1 MSNPWKNAHAQLD
14 SVAKLL
20 KLDDKTITAL
30 KTPKKVHESTLKVK
44 MDNGK
49 TKSFSAFRSQHN
61 DAVGPHKGGIRYHP
75 GVTEDEVKALSMW
88 MTWKCSVVGIPYGG
102 AKGGIIVD
110 PKQLSNG
117 ELERLTRAY
126 AKFITPFIGSRIDV
140 PAPDVNTDGQTMTW
154 ILDVYEK
161 ITGRQEPGV
170 ITGKPIALGGSQ
182 GRTEATGLGG
192 FYILEHLIKKLGLKR
207 DKTTIA
213 VQGVG
218 NVGYWFSK
226 FACEA
231 GYKLIAISDS
241 KGGAVRKSGF
251 IIDEAIEA
259 KEKEGSVN
267 CLTNGMK
274 ISHEELINL
283 DVDILVPAALE
294 NVITADVAKKMKAK
308 IILEMANG
316 PVTPEADHILHKRGI
331 ISIPDVLAN
340 AGGVTVSYFEWVQ
353 NNMGYYWEKEE
364 VFSKL
369 QKIMYQAFELVW
381 SVYQNKK
388 VNPRM
393 AAYMVAVERVVTA
406 MKLRGQI

>member
-364 VFSKL
+364 VFAKL

>member
-1 MSNPWKNAHAQLD
+1 MSNPWKNALAQLD
-14 SVAKLL
+14 SVSKI
-20 KLDDKTITAL
+20 LDLDTKTVKAL
-30 KTPKKVHESTLKVK
+30 KALKKVHKTTLNLK

-49 TKSFSAFRSQHN
+49 TQSFPAFRGQHN

-140 PAPDVNTDGQTMTW
+140 PAPDVNTDGQTMAW

-207 DKTTIA
+207 EKTTIA

-251 IIDEAIEA
+251 IIDEAIKA

-274 ISHEELINL
+274 ISQEELINL

-294 NVITADVAKKMKAK
+294 NVITADVAKNMKAK

-316 PVTPEADHILHKRGI
+316 PVTPEADDILHKRGI

-364 VFSKL
+364 VFNKL
-369 QKIMYQAFELVW
+369 EKIMHQAFEQVW
-381 SVYQNKK
+381 SVYKDKK
-388 VNPRM
+388 INPRM
-393 AAYMVAVERVVTA
+393 AAYIVAVDRVVTA